1 MVLTVDLV
9 VMLVVLVCGVSGL
22 DIAWCGLLGLTV
34 VVGDL
39 VWLDFGGLR
48 VWLWRCVF
56 WVVCRCALL

>member
-1 MVLTVDLV
+1 MVLAVDLA
-9 VMLVVLVCGVSGL
+9 VMLAVLVCGVSGL

-48 VWLWRCVF
+48 VWLG
-56 WVVCRCALL
+56 